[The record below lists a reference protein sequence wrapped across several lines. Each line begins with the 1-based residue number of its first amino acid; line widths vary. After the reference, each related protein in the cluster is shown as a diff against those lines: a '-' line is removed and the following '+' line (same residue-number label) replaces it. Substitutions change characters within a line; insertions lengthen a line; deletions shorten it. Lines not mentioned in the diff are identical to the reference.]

1 MRLLIAIFILFSL
14 SGFEESK
21 KRVDVKDYSYRLKAA
36 FIYNFATLVDWPSNR
51 KTGEFII
58 AVYGDEP
65 VYQELKSR
73 YSVKSVGSQKVKVVK
88 YTSAAE
94 ISKSHILFVGEEK
107 GRDLGTAKS
116 KTSSYN
122 TLLVSEAKGGLQKGA
137 VINFI
142 GPGGVNYEISKSNAK
157 KHKLV
162 VASRLLNLAKKVE

>member
-1 MRLLIAIFILFSL
+1 MRLLVVIFILFSL
-14 SGFEESK
+14 SGFEGAK
-21 KRVDVKDYSYRLKAA
+21 KNMDVKDYSYRLKAA
-36 FIYNFATLVDWPSNR
+36 FIYNFATLVDWPSSR
-51 KTGEFII
+51 KTGDFVI
-58 AVYGDEP
+58 AIYGDDE

-88 YTSAAE
+88 YSDVAE
-94 ISKSHILFVGEEK
+94 ISKSHILFVGEQK
-107 GRDLGTAKS
+107 GRDLSTAKS

-137 VINFI
+137 IINFI

-157 KHKLV
+157 KHDLV